1 MCIRDRI
8 CRGIPC
14 HDDYSAYGQKSVI
27 KIANVAG
34 EVMEL
39 NFNNAESKDSAFP
52 PICRRKS

>member
-1 MCIRDRI
+1 MGS